1 MSEANLRPHPA
12 AKPSASGRRRALLTC
27 GVAGPIVFVVA
38 FLVEG
43 ATRAGY
49 SALRHPVSSLALG
62 EYGWTQRA
70 NFLVTGC
77 LLLAFAV
84 GSRPALRQAYGAG
97 RWGPGLLGAVAVG
110 LLGAGIFATDPVG
123 DYPPGTA
130 VPAPQTTTG
139 TLHDTFSALVFL
151 GLPVACCVVGYRF
164 ARTGHRGEA
173 VYSVAT
179 AVLFLALFFL
189 ASAGFSQQ
197 TALAPVGGLFQRL
210 TLVVGM
216 GWIGWLALHLL
227 HTREDDGN
235 QGRLDIK

>member
-1 MSEANLRPHPA
+1 MAQAQPRLHP
-12 AKPSASGRRRALLTC
+12 KPARSASGRERALLAC

-43 ATRAGY
+43 ATRPGY

-70 NFLVTGC
+70 NFLLTGL

-84 GSRPALRQAYGAG
+84 GSRPALRRAYAAG
-97 RWGPGLLGAVAVG
+97 IWVPLLLGAVAVG

-130 VPAPQTTTG
+130 VPAPQTITG
-139 TLHDTFSALVFL
+139 NLHDSFSALVFL
-151 GLPVACCVVGYRF
+151 GLPLACCVAGYRF
-164 ARTGHRGEA
+164 ARAGRRGLA

-179 AVLFLALFFL
+179 AVVFWVLFFL
-189 ASAGFSQQ
+189 SSAGFSQQ

-210 TLVVGM
+210 TLVVGL

-227 HTREDDGN
+227 RGGAGAPSRTD
-235 QGRLDIK
+235 

>member
-1 MSEANLRPHPA
+1 MSEAQPRPLPA
-12 AKPSASGRRRALLTC
+12 PARSTSGRERALLTC
-27 GVAGPIVFVVA
+27 GVVGPIVFVVA

-43 ATRAGY
+43 ATRPGY

-70 NFLVTGC
+70 NFLLTGSSRSPSRSGP
-77 LLLAFAV
+77 AGVAAGIAA
-84 GSRPALRQAYGAG
+84 GSWAPI
-97 RWGPGLLGAVAVG
+97 LLGAVAVG

-123 DYPPGTA
+123 DYPPGTP

-139 TLHDTFSALVFL
+139 DLHDAFSALVFL
-151 GLPVACCVVGYRF
+151 GLPPACCVVGYRL
-164 ARTGHRGEA
+164 ARAGRRGGA

-179 AVLFLALFFL
+179 AVVFWALFFL
-189 ASAGFSQQ
+189 ASAGFARQ

-210 TLVVGM
+210 ALVVGL

-227 HTREDDGN
+227 RGGQSSRQE
-235 QGRLDIK
+235 RLDNP